1 MLRLVSEIIGGLI
14 VMIGLPT
21 LMFFYGV
28 AFGLV
33 Q

>member
-1 MLRLVSEIIGGLI
+1 MWRLVSEIIGGLI
-14 VMIGLPT
+14 VMIGLPA

-28 AFGLV
+28 AFELV

>member
-1 MLRLVSEIIGGLI
+1 MWRLVSEIIGGLI
-14 VMIGLPT
+14 VMIGLPA